1 MCLSKFQH
9 LTLGQQRMEFDLVD
23 YRHHSGVIDNIL
35 QMMSLKV
42 ADADRF
48 DQPFLLQMDQRF
60 PGIPVFAGHW
70 PMDQVQINY
79 IQPQLLPADLEGF
92 QR

>member
-1 MCLSKFQH
+1 
-9 LTLGQQRMEFDLVD
+9 
-23 YRHHSGVIDNIL
+23 
-35 QMMSLKV
+35 MMGLKV

-48 DQPFLLQMDQRF
+48 DQPLLLEMDQRF
-60 PGIPVFAGHW
+60 PGIPVFAGHR
-70 PMDQVQINY
+70 PVDQVQINY